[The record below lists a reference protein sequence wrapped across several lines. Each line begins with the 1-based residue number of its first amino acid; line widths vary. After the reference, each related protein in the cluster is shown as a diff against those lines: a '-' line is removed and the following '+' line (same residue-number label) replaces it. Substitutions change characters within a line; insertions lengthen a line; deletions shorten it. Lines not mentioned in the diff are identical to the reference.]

1 MAASW
6 IQWRRRNVVRGRFNE
21 TTVWNWFREEVTGPL
36 PPTTPHYVELVP
48 KDPLPTLSSIFVET
62 LCRSSVENGLF
73 RQSFRQRPDYSLWDK
88 LYVVTRSLE
97 RKQAIQQFNKRAVI
111 SGYLLPGPL
120 EDYHGSFLRIE
131 STNAEEVVTFRIP

>member
-1 MAASW
+1 
-6 IQWRRRNVVRGRFNE
+6 
-21 TTVWNWFREEVTGPL
+21 VTRPN
-36 PPTTPHYVELVP
+36 HVELVP
-48 KDPLPTLSSIFVET
+48 GPRILETRSKTLSKSQQSDRFI
-62 LCRSSVENGLF
+62 

-120 EDYHGSFLRIE
+120 EDYHGSFLRIG

>member
-1 MAASW
+1 MAAGW
-6 IQWRRRNVVRGRFNE
+6 TRWRRRDVVRGRFDA
-21 TTVWNWFREEVTGPL
+21 TSLWSSFREAVTGPL
-36 PPTTPHYVELVP
+36 PVTKPNHVELVP
-48 KDPLPTLSSIFVET
+48 GPRILETRSKTLSKSQQSDRFI
-62 LCRSSVENGLF
+62 

-120 EDYHGSFLRIE
+120 EDYHGKIGR
-131 STNAEEVVTFRIP
+131 AHV